1 MREVK
6 MNSKLKLISA
16 GLMILGATVAV
27 SGCGG
32 GGGGGGGGDSSA
44 GGGGSASVDL
54 SAYRLDTNNNLFL
67 NRNNGEE
74 VAAIVLKE
82 LLIQGQGVSGKGLGT
97 PFDSGVLSG
106 DSETLGIAHY
116 LVRTFEFAQANFP
129 NTAAN
134 SPFCEP
140 GGPSALP
147 VTVTDENASTSYNN
161 GDSVNAGSCTNGA
174 LEFAGGY
181 GVSDLV
187 FTGTVAANSAYTVGG
202 TFFTAGVSSVGNDFQ
217 IEGTETGTVGITAN
231 ASNQKIVQFTG
242 SYGTDYSNLVGGSF
256 QRAAGSSHQNRSIT
270 VTYTPGTTYTVAG
283 GYDFVG
289 NFDAIFNQT
298 NSSFEFDVR
307 NLDIDGS
314 AVDGGLTS
322 GSFEVNGAGN
332 TKLVFTLRNDGT
344 LVFTADEDGNGSVDF
359 TSTALNTAATVG
371 LFDF

>member
-1 MREVK
+1 

-16 GLMILGATVAV
+16 SLMVLGATVAI

-32 GGGGGGGGDSSA
+32 GGGGGDSST
-44 GGGGSASVDL
+44 GGGGSGAPVDL
-54 SAYRLDTNNNLFL
+54 SAYRLDSNNNLFL

-82 LLIQGQGVSGKGLGT
+82 LMIQGQGVSGKGLGT

-147 VTVTDENASTSYNN
+147 VTVTDENSSASFND
-161 GDSVNAGSCTNGA
+161 GDTVNTGTCTNGQ
-174 LEFAGGY
+174 LEFSGDY
-181 GVSDLV
+181 GISNLV
-187 FTGTVAANSAYTVGG
+187 FTGNVSANSAYTVGG
-202 TFFTAGVSSVGNDFQ
+202 SFLVARVGSVGSDFQ
-217 IEGTETGTVGITAN
+217 IEGTDTGTLSITGN
-231 ASNQKIVQFTG
+231 ASNQKVVVFNGT
-242 SYGTDYSNLVGGSF
+242 YGTDYSNIVGGNF

-270 VTYTPGTTYTVAG
+270 VTYTPGTTYTVSG

-314 AVDGGLTS
+314 AVDGSLTG

>member
-1 MREVK
+1 MRELK

-32 GGGGGGGGDSSA
+32 GGGGGDSSA
-44 GGGGSASVDL
+44 GGGGSAPVDL

-140 GGPSALP
+140 GGPSVLP
-147 VTVTDENASTSYNN
+147 VVVTDENGSTSYNN
-161 GDSVNAGSCTNGA
+161 GDSVNSGSCSNGS
-174 LEFAGGY
+174 LDFEGGY

-187 FTGTVAANSAYTVGG
+187 FTGTVSENSVYSVSGSFLVAGLNSAGSD
-202 TFFTAGVSSVGNDFQ
+202 FLIESS
-217 IEGTETGTVGITAN
+217 ETGSVSITGN
-231 ASNQKIVQFTG
+231 ASNQKVVVFNGT
-242 SYGTDYSNLVGGSF
+242 YGTDYSNLVGGSF

-270 VTYTPGTTYTVAG
+270 VTYTPGTTYTVSG

-314 AVDGGLTS
+314 AVDGSLTS

-344 LVFTADEDGNGSVDF
+344 VVFTADEDGNGSVDF
-359 TSTALNTAATVG
+359 TSTALNTDATVG